1 MTVLTSTFQPLK
13 GTGNPDGC
21 WEVFNTLVE
30 GQVHI
35 DPIQLLRSFLESQDQ
50 RSEAKPKQAR
60 EKGPGDS
67 AQSGEGCRR
76 KDRNWSGGGRRAAS
90 MVGLQGGRGR
100 QPGGVPVTERDS
112 GDRKGGP
119 HYQVR
124 EPSVGRHLNEVAS
137 GASYTAKAR
146 RNPIRSG
153 DPASLR
159 LALHILPGSHSLTP
173 HIPEHLPLSNSPET
187 TCLSG

>member
-1 MTVLTSTFQPLK
+1 M
-13 GTGNPDGC
+13 
-21 WEVFNTLVE
+21 
-30 GQVHI
+30 HI

-60 EKGPGDS
+60 GGTWGFSAEWGGLPPEGP
-67 AQSGEGCRR
+67 ELEWR
-76 KDRNWSGGGRRAAS
+76 RRA
-90 MVGLQGGRGR
+90 GGQHGGAAGRTGQAARGGTSNR
-100 QPGGVPVTERDS
+100 ERDS

-124 EPSVGRHLNEVAS
+124 ELSVGRHITEVPS
-137 GASYTAKAR
+137 GASYIAKAR
-146 RNPIRSG
+146 RNPIRNG

-173 HIPEHLPLSNSPET
+173 HVPEHLPLSNSPET